1 MKGLERMK
9 KFLSL
14 LLTLAM
20 LAGMCTIPA
29 FAEEAEVP
37 AKVNAELASLEFTS
51 GGSVISGPVE
61 GNVKATATVMA
72 DGAEKVSLYL
82 VAYDSNNAIS
92 SIDLASAEFAG
103 GETKVIET
111 LSGVDAASASK
122 VRALVW
128 KSNLEPVCED
138 VVLGSQAVLTEA
150 SINVGG
156 YTYDGVVDSES
167 KKVTFYVPSGRY
179 LNEINSLKGQ
189 AAPGV
194 TPEVDSVSYNLSAI
208 GESVAIDGANG
219 DGTYDADKLSRIS
232 VVSADGKT
240 TQGYDAEYKF
250 LQVERRYDVTGV
262 SYSNGNFTQL
272 NNGTAKEGSISE
284 SVVTVAAKSQE
295 GDSFSVETE
304 DGNSFIRMVKTNATK
319 GNNIQFRGS
328 TFEDLH
334 ENDYVKTSFRFRIN
348 NFIPIANGAFA
359 YLEHGG
365 TDQGVLVA
373 TGSNTFTLYARA
385 NGSNSIGKRYEYCP
399 DLNAG
404 QWYEYTT
411 VYEKGDFE
419 NGYIVK
425 TYIDGKYI
433 GSTAQNAEGTPVTF
447 DRTKGIDLR
456 IAAFGQGIMTFDVDD
471 VEVFAEINK
480 DAFEGKPTLHILGD
494 SIARWYATNSKNQQ
508 GWGPVLTEEFDAEKI
523 NVLNHSVGGYNS
535 NIYLNG
541 ANRSNLKS
549 DPIWQSIKRN
559 LKSGD
564 FVMIA
569 IGRNE
574 KNTEDGTNSTD
585 ALKAN
590 LKIFADDCKA
600 LGVTPIFVNALPE
613 RDKMDNSD
621 GTVTYII
628 TNWLNNGSGFRAAK
642 DVKNFA
648 TENGYVM
655 LDLNAAFFHALSD
668 KSSDEIT
675 SHFLTDDGVHISEK
689 GAALATELLVKLIN
703 ESSCSLKDYFAKSY
717 DDTHAYVKS
726 ATATVNGVTYKA
738 DVNHDSKTV
747 MFESAILRT
756 ATEYPDLS
764 NVEVTIEANGTP
776 SLESVVDLTSN
787 KTFTVTLNETSVGS
801 DGEEI
806 VNEIDSETYI
816 IGFDKAVYVRTYNAQ
831 AGANMATNHATAARR
846 GAPGHDK
853 YTKGD
858 GAWFV
863 QNMIYSSDGVFDEAN
878 SAGTV
883 NVQTDSQNSANKVIK
898 LTKTVAGK
906 ALNFSSNAGES
917 AKSNSKIAVEFKI
930 RVNDLKSANSNANE
944 GCIYI
949 NSSNLDQILI
959 TRMGAQADKYFVGY
973 RPNADDNAILSCVGK
988 ELGFGE
994 WHTVKYVFRKDTSIT
1009 AGYTME
1015 LYIDGEFIT
1024 ETDFKNRQSSSGSYI
1039 QPTGSLQKWPSA
1051 FSAENAQIAVRT
1063 FSNTLAD
1070 VDFDDIVI
1078 TAVAD

>member
-14 LLTLAM
+14 LLTLAI

-29 FAEEAEVP
+29 FAEETEAP

-51 GGSVISGPVE
+51 GGNVISGPVD
-61 GNVKATATVMA
+61 GTVKAKATVMA

-82 VAYDSNNAIS
+82 VAYGENDGIS
-92 SIDLASAEFAG
+92 SIDLAAQEFAG
-103 GETKVIET
+103 GETKIIET
-111 LSGVDAASASK
+111 ANGVDAASSSK
-122 VRALVW
+122 VRAFVW
-128 KSNLEPVCED
+128 KSSLEPVCED
-138 VVLGSQAVLTEA
+138 VELGSQAVLTEA

-179 LNEINSLKGQ
+179 LAEVNALKGQ
-189 AAPGV
+189 VPPAV
-194 TPEVDSVSYNLSAI
+194 TPEVDSVSYSLSAI
-208 GESVAIDGANG
+208 GSASVADGANE
-219 DGTYDADKLSRIS
+219 DGTYDADKVSKIT

-240 TQGYDAEYKF
+240 TQNYDAEYKF
-250 LQVERRYDVTGV
+250 VLAERRYDATDA
-262 SYSNGNFTQL
+262 SYSNGYFTQL
-272 NNGTAKEGSISE
+272 NAGNAKSGNISDA
-284 SVVTVAAKSQE
+284 VVTVAAKAQE

-304 DGNSFIRMVKTNATK
+304 NGNAFARMVKTNATK
-319 GNNIQFRGS
+319 PNNIQFRGS
-328 TFEDLH
+328 TIGDLH
-334 ENDYVKTSFRFRIN
+334 ENAFVKTSFRFRVS
-348 NFIPIANGAFA
+348 NFIPTSNGAFA
-359 YLEHGG
+359 YIQHSG

-373 TGSNTFTLYARA
+373 TGSSTYTIYARA
-385 NGSNSIGKRYEYCP
+385 NGSNSMGSRYEYCP

-404 QWYEYTT
+404 QWYEYTS
-411 VYEKGDFE
+411 VYERGDYDK
-419 NGYIVK
+419 GYIVK

-433 GSTAQNAEGTPVTF
+433 GSSAQNADGALITF
-447 DRTKGIDLR
+447 DRGNGGIDLL
-456 IAAFGQGIMTFDVDD
+456 IAAFSKGVMTLDVDD
-471 VEVFAEINK
+471 VESFATIRNDE
-480 DAFEGKPTLHILGD
+480 AASKPTLHILGD
-494 SIARWYATNSKNQQ
+494 SIARWYASNSKNQQ
-508 GWGPVLTEEFDAEKI
+508 GWGPVLTAEFDLDKI

-574 KNTEDGTNSTD
+574 KNTEDGTNSTA

-613 RDKMDNSD
+613 RDKTNNTD
-621 GTVTYII
+621 GTVTYIV

-648 TENGYVM
+648 TENGCTM
-655 LDLNAAFFHALSD
+655 LDLNAAFFHALAD

-675 SHFLTDDGVHISEK
+675 SHFLTDDGIHISEK
-689 GAALATELLVKLIN
+689 GAALASELLVKLIN
-703 ESSCSLKDYFAKSY
+703 ESDCSLKDYFAVPY
-717 DDTHAYVKS
+717 DANYAYVKS

-738 DVNHDSKTV
+738 DVNHDSKTI
-747 MFESAILRT
+747 MFESVILPT

-764 NVEVTIEANGTP
+764 NVEVAIEANGTS

-787 KTFTVTLNETSVGS
+787 KTFTVTLNETFVGS
-801 DGEEI
+801 DGKEI
-806 VNEIDSETYI
+806 VNVIDSETYT

-831 AGANMATNHATAARR
+831 AGVNMATNHTTAARR
-846 GAPGHDK
+846 GAPGYDRN
-853 YTKGD
+853 TKGE
-858 GAWFV
+858 GTWFV
-863 QNMIYSSDGVFDEAN
+863 QNQIYSAEGVFDEAK

-883 NVQTDSQNSANKVIK
+883 NVQTDSQKSSNKVIK
-898 LTKTVAGK
+898 LNKTVSGK
-906 ALNFSSNAGES
+906 ALNFSSSAGQS
-917 AKSNSKIAVEFKI
+917 AASNSKIAVEFKV
-930 RVNDLKSANSNANE
+930 RVNDLKSANSNAQE

-949 NSSNLDQILI
+949 NTSNLDQILI
-959 TRMGAQADKYFVGY
+959 TRMGAQDGKYFIGY
-973 RPNADDNAILSCVGK
+973 RPNGDDNAILSYPGK
-988 ELGFGE
+988 ELNFGE
-994 WHTVKYVFRKDTSIT
+994 WHTVKYVFRKNAALAS
-1009 AGYTME
+1009 GYTME
-1015 LYIDGEFIT
+1015 LYLDGEFVT
-1024 ETDFKNRQSSSGSYI
+1024 ETDFKNTVTP
-1039 QPTGSLQKWPSA
+1039 PTGCLKSSA
-1051 FSAENAQIAVRT
+1051 TAFDATNAQIAVRT

-1070 VDFDDIVI
+1070 VDFDDFVI
-1078 TAVAD
+1078 TAVVD